1 MTEEPA
7 APDGETEIEA
17 KLLAPD
23 PSVLDA
29 LAARS
34 SIGRFQL
41 RPAENVSLHS
51 TYLDTPDRT
60 LSRNAIALRLR
71 SKPTGYEMT
80 AKWGGSVRG
89 DVHERREITAALD
102 GAPARPIT
110 LPSGRL
116 RETLGRW
123 VGENPLEAIAVIEI
137 ERRTFD
143 VVDSTS
149 SRVAELALDIV
160 RHSAPRAGAQFVA
173 YCEVEI
179 ESTGGG
185 PEVVGEI
192 AALLR
197 RELALQPTS
206 ETKFSR
212 AMRDLEGDG

>member
-1 MTEEPA
+1 MTEGPA

-29 LAARS
+29 LAVRS

-41 RPAENVSLHS
+41 RPAENASLHS
-51 TYLDTPDRT
+51 TYLDTPDRS

-71 SKPTGYEMT
+71 RKPTGYEMT
-80 AKWGGSVRG
+80 AKWGGSVHG
-89 DVHERREITAALD
+89 DVHERREITVALD
-102 GAPARPIT
+102 AAPAPPIA

-123 VGENPLEAIAVIEI
+123 VGDNPLEAIAMIEI

-143 VVDSTS
+143 VIDSTS
-149 SRVAELALDIV
+149 SRVAELALDVV
-160 RHSAPRAGAQFVA
+160 RHAAPGAGAASGA
-173 YCEVEI
+173 YYEVEI
-179 ESTGGG
+179 EATGSGAA
-185 PEVVGEI
+185 VVGEI

-197 RELALQPTS
+197 RELPLQPTS

>member
-23 PSVLDA
+23 RSVLDA

-41 RPAENVSLHS
+41 RPADDASVHS

-60 LSRNAIALRLR
+60 LSRNAVALRLR
-71 SKPTGYEMT
+71 PKPSGCEMT
-80 AKWGGSVRG
+80 AKWGGSVHG
-89 DVHERREITAALD
+89 DVHERREVTVALD
-102 GAPARPIT
+102 TAPARPIA

-123 VGENPLEAIAVIEI
+123 VGEKPLEAIAVIEI

-143 VVDSTS
+143 VIDATS
-149 SRVAELALDIV
+149 DRVAELALDVV
-160 RHSAPRAGAQFVA
+160 RHSAPGAGARSTA
-173 YCEVEI
+173 YYEVEI
-179 ESTGGG
+179 EATGSGA
-185 PEVVGEI
+185 EVVGEI
-192 AALLR
+192 ASLLR
-197 RELALQPTS
+197 REYPLQPTS
-206 ETKFSR
+206 DTKFSR
-212 AMRDLEGDG
+212 AMRDLEGDE